1 MHVFPDL
8 GRGYLVARR
17 AMQGWQKVAIQGE
30 GSPVPWDGVFAIA
43 AVLQSLGYTE
53 EADIVEISA
62 DTYMRESDWS
72 LIQPEDIIS
81 TPD

>member
-62 DTYMRESDWS
+62 DTYMRDPDWS